1 MNVKNPLIIKL
12 STWFSNLM
20 NPLIS
25 LVLYFFYLNNFAENN
40 ISHPKRLLLALL
52 LVILPIAGWIFYNV
66 KVGNYTNMDVSN
78 QKQRR
83 TLYYFIYA
91 VVAFF
96 VAVQYFFYDSVDIE
110 ATFLLVLL
118 LMMGFSNY
126 LIKSSMHTAFN
137 LFVAALYF
145 SHNTTLGI
153 IWLCITFVVGITR
166 LILKRHSLSE
176 VLMGAF
182 IGSVVS
188 IAYLYTQIQIQH
200 TL

>member
-25 LVLYFFYLNNFAENN
+25 LVIYFIYLSNFAENN
-40 ISHPKRLLLALL
+40 NSSPYRLLLAILI
-52 LVILPIAGWIFYNV
+52 VILPIAAWIFYNV
-66 KVGNYTNMDVSN
+66 RKGNYTNMDVSN

-91 VVAFF
+91 VVF
-96 VAVQYFFYDSVDIE
+96 VFILAQYLIHGDIDIE
-110 ATFLLVLL
+110 ASFLLLLLL
-118 LMMGFSNY
+118 LMGISNY

-137 LFVAALYF
+137 MFVAALYF
-145 SHNTTLGI
+145 SHNITLGI
-153 IWLCITFVVGITR
+153 IWLTITFIVGITR

-176 VLMGAF
+176 VVMGAF
-182 IGSVVS
+182 IGSIVS

-200 TL
+200 SL